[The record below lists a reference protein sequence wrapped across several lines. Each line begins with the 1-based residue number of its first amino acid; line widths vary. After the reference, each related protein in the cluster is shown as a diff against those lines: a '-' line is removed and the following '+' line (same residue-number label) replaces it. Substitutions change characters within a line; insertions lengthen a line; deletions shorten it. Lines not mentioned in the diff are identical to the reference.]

1 MERTA
6 NLENEL
12 RELGEQMG
20 PRLEEAKERLRD
32 VNERIIAFITE
43 RPGTSLL
50 AALAVGYLIGRMV
63 RR

>member
-1 MERTA
+1 MERPEG
-6 NLENEL
+6 LENDL
-12 RELGEQMG
+12 RALGEQMG

-32 VNERIIAFITE
+32 VNQRVIAFIEE

-50 AALAVGYLIGRMV
+50 VALAVGFLIGRMV

>member
-1 MERTA
+1 MERT
-6 NLENEL
+6 EGVEKEL
-12 RELGEQMG
+12 HELGEQVG

-32 VNERIIAFITE
+32 VNQRVIAFIKE

-50 AALAVGYLIGRMV
+50 LAVAAGFILGRMV

>member
-1 MERTA
+1 MEPTER
-6 NLENEL
+6 LENDL
-12 RELGEQMG
+12 RELGERMR

-32 VNERIIAFITE
+32 ASQRIVAFVKE

-50 AALAVGYLIGRMV
+50 AALAIGFVIGRLV